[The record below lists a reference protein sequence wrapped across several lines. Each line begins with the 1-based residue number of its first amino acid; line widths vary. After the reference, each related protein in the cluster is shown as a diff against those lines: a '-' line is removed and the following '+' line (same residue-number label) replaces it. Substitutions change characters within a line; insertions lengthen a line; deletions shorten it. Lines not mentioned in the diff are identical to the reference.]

1 MVDDVGI
8 LGFAL
13 EVFKHVKSIVSDVK
27 LIVVG
32 RVEDIKVNG
41 VEYVGYIPRDRLREL
56 YSKAMVLLTPSGYE
70 GFGYPAIE
78 ASASG
83 TPTVGSNAIP
93 QEVLVD
99 GVNGFRIPIFN
110 PKVYVTK
117 LVELIKNDEL
127 WGELHRKCIE
137 HAKQIHIDKIINE
150 HLKLCSYYAKRR
162 YIQLYDRK

>member
-1 MVDDVGI
+1 MVDNVGI

-13 EVFKHVKSIVSDVK
+13 EVFKHVKSIISDVK
-27 LIVVG
+27 LIVIG
-32 RVEDIKVNG
+32 RVEDIKVNS

-56 YSKAMVLLTPSGYE
+56 YSKAMVLLIPSNYE
-70 GFGYPAIE
+70 GFGYPVIE

-93 QEVLVD
+93 QEVLVN

-110 PKVYVTK
+110 PKVYATK

-127 WGELHRKCIE
+127 WEELHKKCIE
-137 HAKQIHIDKIINE
+137 HAKQFHIDKIIDE
-150 HLKLCSYYAKRR
+150 YLKLYSYYVEKLR
-162 YIQLYDRK
+162 